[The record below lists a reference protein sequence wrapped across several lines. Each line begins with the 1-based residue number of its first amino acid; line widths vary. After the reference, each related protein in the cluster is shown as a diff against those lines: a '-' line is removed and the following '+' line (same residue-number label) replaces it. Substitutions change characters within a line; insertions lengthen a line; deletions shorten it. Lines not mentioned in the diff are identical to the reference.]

1 MEPHEYAVI
10 YRAGG
15 VRFECTNP
23 KVIDEVLSE
32 LMPVLAKNRI
42 RNPKVEFSA
51 TGIFLSGQRVS
62 VRISRLNDKDIGV
75 MWWILNYLLQRG
87 WEIFEATTSPSFH
100 LRR

>member
-1 MEPHEYAVI
+1 
-10 YRAGG
+10 
-15 VRFECTNP
+15 
-23 KVIDEVLSE
+23 
-32 LMPVLAKNRI
+32 MPVLAKNHI

-62 VRISRLNDKDIGV
+62 VLISRLKNKDIGV